1 MNNLFKCGEYN
12 INMTIQHGF
21 INTLSPYSTMSNRFS
36 KRNVIR
42 RLRVHVM
49 PLLNNHRII
58 EPYKRYNYKRRK
70 RNDKVTNNFTYY
82 QS

>member
-36 KRNVIR
+36 KRNNKKAKGACYAVTQQ
-42 RLRVHVM
+42 
-49 PLLNNHRII
+49 PQNHRAI
-58 EPYKRYNYKRRK
+58 
-70 RNDKVTNNFTYY
+70 
-82 QS
+82 